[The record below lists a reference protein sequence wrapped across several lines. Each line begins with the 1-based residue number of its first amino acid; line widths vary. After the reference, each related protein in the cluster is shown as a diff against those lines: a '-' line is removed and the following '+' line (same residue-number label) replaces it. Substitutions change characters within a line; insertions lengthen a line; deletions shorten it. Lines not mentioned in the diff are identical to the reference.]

1 MVTAVPPAVVANLV
15 VPLEVEDSVIVWA
28 AVVGLLRASCSATV
42 MGPRLAVADAVP
54 DTVVEVITNL
64 VAAPDVTVS
73 VCVPEVSPLAATV
86 MVGVPDL
93 VSPLKN
99 CADDEPAAIDTEVMD
114 EPPEVAANVAVPVE
128 LDERV
133 TVSAVVVELA
143 NESCSVTV
151 IGPRAADDDATP
163 DTAVEVTASWLTLLA
178 MIDTLDVV
186 AEARP
191 EPAADRT

>member
-1 MVTAVPPAVVANLV
+1 MALDEPAGIETVVTAVPPAVVANLV

-93 VSPLKN
+93 VSP
-99 CADDEPAAIDTEVMD
+99 
-114 EPPEVAANVAVPVE
+114 
-128 LDERV
+128 
-133 TVSAVVVELA
+133 
-143 NESCSVTV
+143 
-151 IGPRAADDDATP
+151 
-163 DTAVEVTASWLTLLA
+163 
-178 MIDTLDVV
+178 
-186 AEARP
+186 
-191 EPAADRT
+191 

>member
-1 MVTAVPPAVVANLV
+1 
-15 VPLEVEDSVIVWA
+15 
-28 AVVGLLRASCSATV
+28 
-42 MGPRLAVADAVP
+42 
-54 DTVVEVITNL
+54 
-64 VAAPDVTVS
+64 
-73 VCVPEVSPLAATV
+73 
-86 MVGVPDL
+86 
-93 VSPLKN
+93 
-99 CADDEPAAIDTEVMD
+99 MD

-151 IGPRAADDDATP
+151 IGPMAADDDATP